1 MFAQYVPDA
10 LMLENMILS
19 SVLGVG
25 ILAVFYITN
34 RKVSVNSGFA
44 FTLIMLPP
52 ISCLVM
58 LIIRNDLFWS
68 VGMLGALSII
78 RYRYSMKEAKNLLFV
93 FWAVTMGLACGI
105 MQRRTALVAFIII
118 AVVTILIHFVF
129 ERKNTAM
136 LAVKT
141 NGSAGE
147 IEKILKE
154 LEIAYD
160 VKHTSLDKTSD
171 ILYEIKPEKGKKML
185 DKRLCE
191 KILLLEG
198 VSSVKFIKSN

>member
-1 MFAQYVPDA
+1 
-10 LMLENMILS
+10 MLENMILS
-19 SVLGVG
+19 FLFGVG
-25 ILAVFYITN
+25 IFAVFYITYS
-34 RKVSVNSGFA
+34 KVSVSGSFA

-58 LIIRNDLFWS
+58 LIIRNDLYLS

-105 MQRRTALVAFIII
+105 LQRRTALVAFILI
-118 AVVTILIHFVF
+118 AAVAILIHFVF

-141 NGSAGE
+141 SGSAQE
-147 IEKILKE
+147 IEKILKK
-154 LEIAYD
+154 LAITYD

-171 ILYEIKPEKGKKML
+171 ILYEIKPEKGKKQF

-191 KILLLEG
+191 KISLLKG